1 MKKLLLFVFFLAN
14 VAVCMGQINMEDST
28 VQVVGYWDRNE
39 KQSYTVSHEEYK
51 VSKGDTTSRV
61 LYTYDVDITI
71 IDSTAKSYTIQ
82 WDYSNFNVV
91 SELAF
96 MKKLIEATKLNK
108 AIIKTNELGVFEELV
123 NWKDVRKET
132 MRLFKVMQKEFKQIP
147 NFDSLL
153 KQQMALFQSKA
164 SIEAALIEEIQ
175 QFYTFHGGAYK
186 YGEDIES
193 TIQMPNRY
201 GGKPFD
207 AEVVIWVDTLN
218 ATDSYSTICMTNTVD
233 SVQLWNAAY
242 EYLTKMASTMSIPLP
257 KKEDFPSFKNITYTT
272 AQIHNYGWIIS
283 SIVTKEIEADN
294 MLKVEEQIIEI
305 K

>member
-1 MKKLLLFVFFLAN
+1 MK
-14 VAVCMGQINMEDST
+14 DST
-28 VQVVGYWDRNE
+28 VQVIGFWDRNE
-39 KQSYTVSHEEYK
+39 KQSYTVKHEEYK

-71 IDSTAKSYTIQ
+71 IDSTAKSYAIQ
-82 WDYSNFNVV
+82 WDYSNFNVE
-91 SELAF
+91 SEQPF
-96 MKKLIEATKLNK
+96 MKRLIEASKLNR

-123 NWKDVRKET
+123 NWKEVREET
-132 MRLFKVMQKEFKQIP
+132 MRLFKVLQKEFKEIP

-164 SIEAALIEEIQ
+164 SIEASLIEEIQ
-175 QFYTFHGGAYK
+175 QFYTFHGGVYK
-186 YGEDIES
+186 YGVDIES
-193 TIQMPNRY
+193 KTQFPNKY

-233 SVQLWNAAY
+233 SVQLRDATY
-242 EYLTKMASTMSIPLP
+242 KYLTNMASTLSFPLP

-272 AQIHNYGWIIS
+272 AQIHNWGWIIS
-283 SIVTKEIEADN
+283 SIVTKEVEADN

>member
-1 MKKLLLFVFFLAN
+1 MV
-14 VAVCMGQINMEDST
+14 DST
-28 VQVVGYWDRNE
+28 VQVIGFWDRNE

-96 MKKLIEATKLNK
+96 MKKLLEATKLNR
-108 AIIKTNELGVFEELV
+108 AIIKTNEMGVFEELV
-123 NWKDVRKET
+123 NWKDVRTET
-132 MRLFKVMQKEFKQIP
+132 MRLFKVLQKEFKEIP

-175 QFYTFHGGAYK
+175 QFYTFHGGSYK
-186 YGEDIES
+186 YGVDIES
-193 TIQMPNRY
+193 TMQMANKY

-218 ATDSYSTICMTNTVD
+218 VTDSYSTICMTNTVD

-242 EYLTKMASTMSIPLP
+242 EYVTKMASTLDIKLP
-257 KKEDFPSFKNITYTT
+257 KKEDFPSFKNTTYTT
-272 AQIHNYGWIIS
+272 AQIHNWGWIIF
-283 SIVTKEIEADN
+283 SIVTKEVEADN
-294 MLKVEEQIIEI
+294 MLKVEEQTIEL

>member
-1 MKKLLLFVFFLAN
+1 MKKLLLFVFLLAN
-14 VAVCMGQINMEDST
+14 VSVCIGQINLEDST
-28 VQVVGYWDRNE
+28 VQVIGFWDRNE
-39 KQSYTVSHEEYK
+39 KQSYTVSREEYK
-51 VSKGDTTSRV
+51 VSKGDTTGRV
-61 LYTYDVDITI
+61 IYTYDVDITI

-96 MKKLIEATKLNK
+96 MKKLLEATKLNK

-123 NWKDVRKET
+123 NWKEVRKET
-132 MRLFKVMQKEFKQIP
+132 MRLFKVLQNEFKEIP
-147 NFDSLL
+147 NFDTLL

-175 QFYTFHGGAYK
+175 QFYTFHGGSYK
-186 YGEDIES
+186 YGVDIES
-193 TIQMPNRY
+193 TIQLANKY

-233 SVQLWNAAY
+233 SVQLWDAAY
-242 EYLTKMASTMSIPLP
+242 EYVTKMASTMSIPLP
-257 KKEDFPSFKNITYTT
+257 KKEEFPSFKNITYTT
-272 AQIHNYGWIIS
+272 AQIHNWGWIIY

-294 MLKVEEQIIEI
+294 MLKVVEQIIEI